1 MNIKEK
7 ISLIIGVIII
17 IALLSIILGWS
28 TNILTF
34 VIKWGISIII
44 GIVTSGISGM
54 IVESITND
62 WLKTITLTVE
72 IKGFEFSISVF
83 FIVTILIEQ
92 LLF

>member
-17 IALLSIILGWS
+17 IALLSTILGWS

-34 VIKWGISIII
+34 AIKWGISIII